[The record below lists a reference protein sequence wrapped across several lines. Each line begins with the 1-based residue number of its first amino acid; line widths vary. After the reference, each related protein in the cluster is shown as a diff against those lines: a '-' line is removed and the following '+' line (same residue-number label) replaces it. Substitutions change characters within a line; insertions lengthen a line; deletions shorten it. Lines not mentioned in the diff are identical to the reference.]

1 MRIFTVSLLL
11 CYFSFSFSQ
20 EKFEKEYRL
29 KIEEIPQ
36 AAKDFIS
43 KFNFEK
49 KVKWYKE
56 ESDRGNSIEA
66 KTKYKDS
73 RYSIE
78 FETNGTLEDVE
89 IKVDFE
95 SLPKVVQ
102 QFISKTFSTTFQKWK
117 IDKVQLQYSGEPSAV
132 FSFISKK
139 ASKEDIVINF
149 EVVVRGKNDNR
160 YYPYE
165 FLFSEEGKTISKQ
178 KINYRNTDNI
188 EY

>member
-1 MRIFTVSLLL
+1 MKYYFLLFFL
-11 CYFSFSFSQ
+11 STFCLSFSQ
-20 EKFEKEYRL
+20 EKFEKEYHL
-29 KIEEIPQ
+29 KLEEVPQ
-36 AAKDFIS
+36 LAKDFVV
-43 KFNFEK
+43 KFNFNK
-49 KVKWYKE
+49 RVKWYKE

-66 KTKYKDS
+66 KTKYKGS

-89 IKVDFE
+89 IKVGFE
-95 SLPKVVQ
+95 SLPKEVQ
-102 QFISKTFSTTFQKWK
+102 QFISKTFSTSFQKWK

-132 FSFISKK
+132 FLFISEK
-139 ASKEDIVINF
+139 ASKQDIIINY
-149 EVVVRGKNDNR
+149 EIVVKGKNDNR